1 MGSHW
6 QCLLGKNSVL
16 NISHYLQNKVEVK
29 QARLLCVYFDIA
41 VTLLHVIQMFNKVHL
56 IDFAAFYCRES
67 CVEDDWTN
75 FQKYF
80 NCVQPVGLCI
90 MVTPKLLYDP
100 VLAVRSYIVAMIY
113 CHTVTLAYPGP
124 P

>member
-1 MGSHW
+1 M
-6 QCLLGKNSVL
+6 
-16 NISHYLQNKVEVK
+16 
-29 QARLLCVYFDIA
+29 YFDID

-67 CVEDDWTN
+67 CVEDNWTN

-90 MVTPKLLYDP
+90 MVTPKSYDP

-113 CHTVTLAYPGP
+113 RHTVTLAYPGP
-124 P
+124 PHSSFVEYPVYM